1 MKVSLNWL
9 KDYLDVSGTAE
20 EISDTLTALGLEASY
35 EITGKSFTGIVL
47 GKVIECGPHENADK
61 LSVCEVDIGDEE
73 NYTIVCGAP
82 NVKSGIH
89 VPVAKV
95 GATLNNGDFKIKQAK
110 LRGVESSGMI
120 CSERELA
127 ISDEHEGIMI
137 LDTKAEIGTP
147 IEEIL
152 TFKEDTLF
160 EIDLTPNRGDCL
172 SHLGVARELGIGA
185 GADVKRRAVDLIES
199 ANSTSNEI
207 KVSIADSDACPRY
220 AARVVTGVKVRPSP
234 QWLVD
239 RLVSIGQSS
248 INNIVDAANYVLMD
262 SGHPMHTFDLD
273 NISGNEINVR
283 YAKKGEKLTTLDNE
297 KRDLKDFHLLICDGD
312 KPIALAGIMGG
323 INSEINDGTTNILIE
338 SAYFSPTV
346 VRKGAK
352 VLDLST
358 EASRRFERDTDMDGI
373 IPAINQLAA
382 LIVEVAGGEIC
393 KGVVDEYPAE
403 KMQRTID
410 FSIEKCEA
418 LLGTHIPKDKI
429 ENIFVSLQI
438 THTKQNGS
446 FQCIIPSFRND
457 LEREV
462 DLYEEVARVIGY
474 DNIPS
479 SAQFTGSYNSFVED
493 DQKLDSL
500 LRTQLQA
507 IGFHEHYSNSL
518 QHEKDTL
525 HFAGGDAVQ
534 LKNPLSQDMAF
545 IRNSITPGL
554 LMAASY
560 NEKRQEKGFKLF
572 EIGAIHNQSKK
583 SATGTNEKFHL
594 GLLWYG
600 EAQSHWRSYEYRDL
614 FRCKGEISQML
625 QSVGIANVSFK
636 IGNESGFQISLKI
649 YSGKTQIGKVGIP
662 DSKIL
667 QQYNLKVNPTVCD
680 LSLHNLRELW
690 QNQKLVYSPPPAFP
704 SMSRDIALQVAR
716 DLPAEDLLKTIQKE
730 GGYTL
735 KNISLFDVYQSDEV
749 GDNNK
754 SLAFSLKFQSETTTL
769 TDTEVDADVE
779 KILNSL
785 NKAHGATQR

>member
-1 MKVSLNWL
+1 V
-9 KDYLDVSGTAE
+9 V
-20 EISDTLTALGLEASY
+20 
-35 EITGKSFTGIVL
+35 
-47 GKVIECGPHENADK
+47 ECGPHENADK
-61 LSVCEVDIGDEE
+61 LSVCEVDTGDGE
-73 NYTIVCGAP
+73 NHSIVCGAP
-82 NVKSGIH
+82 NVKSGIY

-110 LRGVESSGMI
+110 LRGVESHGMI
-120 CSERELA
+120 CSERELS

-137 LDTKAEIGTP
+137 LDTEADLGTP

-172 SHLGVARELGIGA
+172 SHLGVARELGINA
-185 GADVKRRAVDLIES
+185 EVDIKRRAVDVAES
-199 ANSTSNEI
+199 ENPTSNEI
-207 KVSIADSDACPRY
+207 KIDIADKDACPRY
-220 AARVVTGVKVRPSP
+220 VARVIKGVKVGPSP

-239 RLVSIGQSS
+239 RMTSIGQSS

-262 SGHPMHTFDLD
+262 SGHPMHTFDFD
-273 NISGNEINVR
+273 TISGNEIIVR
-283 YAKKGEKLTTLDNE
+283 YAENGEKFTTLDNE
-297 KRDLKDFHLLICDGD
+297 KRDLKDFHLLICDGET
-312 KPIALAGIMGG
+312 PIALAGIMGG
-323 INSEINDGTTNILIE
+323 ANSEITDRTTNILIE

-358 EASRRFERDTDMDGI
+358 EASKRFERDTDMDGI
-373 IPAINQLAA
+373 IPAINQLAT

-403 KMQRTID
+403 KIPHTFN
-410 FSIEKCEA
+410 FSLEKCEA
-418 LLGTHIPKDKI
+418 LLGTHITEKKI
-429 ENIFVSLQI
+429 ETIFDSLQI
-438 THTKQNGS
+438 TYKNKNGS
-446 FQCIIPSFRND
+446 FQCTIPTFRND

-479 SAQFTGSYNSFVED
+479 AVQFTGSYNSFVED
-493 DQKLDSL
+493 DQQLDSL
-500 LRTQLQA
+500 LRTHLQYN
-507 IGFHEHYSNSL
+507 GYYEHYSNSL
-518 QHEKDTL
+518 QHENDTNL
-525 HFAGGDAVQ
+525 FLGGEAVE

-545 IRNSITPGL
+545 IRNSIIPGL

-583 SATGTNEKFHL
+583 SATGSKEKFHL

-600 EAQSHWRSYEYRDL
+600 EPQSHWRNYEDRDL
-614 FRCKGEISQML
+614 YRCKGEIVQL
-625 QSVGIANVSFK
+625 LESVGLSNISYKVGTEK
-636 IGNESGFQISLKI
+636 GFETSLKI
-649 YSGKTQIGKVGIP
+649 YSGKTQIGNVGIL
-662 DSKIL
+662 DNKVL
-667 QQYNLKVNPTVCD
+667 KQYDIKVNPTVCD
-680 LSLHNLRELW
+680 LSLHNMRTLW
-690 QNQKLVYSPPPAFP
+690 QNRKLGYSPPPAYP
-704 SMSRDIALQVAR
+704 SMNRDIALQVSR
-716 DLPAEDLLKTIQKE
+716 DKPAEDLLTTIQKE
-730 GGYTL
+730 GGNTL
-735 KNISLFDVYQSDEV
+735 KDVSLFDVYQSDEV

-754 SLAFSLKFQSETTTL
+754 SLAFSLKFQSEATTL

-785 NKAHGATQR
+785 KKAHGAIQR

>member
-220 AARVVTGVKVRPSP
+220 AARVVTGVKVGPSP

-507 IGFHEHYSNSL
+507 NGFHEHYSNSL
-518 QHEKDTL
+518 QKEKNTR
-525 HFAGGDAVQ
+525 HFVGGDAIEV
-534 LKNPLSQDMAF
+534 KNPLSQDMAF
-545 IRNSITPGL
+545 IRNSIIPGL

-583 SATGTNEKFHL
+583 PATGSKEKFHL

-600 EAQSHWRSYEYRDL
+600 EPQSHWRNYEDRDL
-614 FRCKGEISQML
+614 FRCKGEIVQQL
-625 QSVGIANVSFK
+625 ESVGLSNISYKVGTEK
-636 IGNESGFQISLKI
+636 GFETSLKI
-649 YSGKTQIGKVGIP
+649 YSGKTQIGKFGIP
-662 DSKIL
+662 DSKVL
-667 QQYNLKVNPTVCD
+667 KQYDLKIKPTVCD
-680 LSLHNLRELW
+680 LSLQNLRELW
-690 QNQKLVYSPPPAFP
+690 QNRKMAYKPPTAFP
-704 SMSRDIALQVAR
+704 SMSRDIALQVSR

-730 GGYTL
+730 GGHTL

>member
-323 INSEINDGTTNILIE
+323 INSEINDGTINILIE
-338 SAYFSPTV
+338 SAYFTPTV

-507 IGFHEHYSNSL
+507 NGFHEHYSNSL

-545 IRNSITPGL
+545 IRNSIIPGL

-583 SATGTNEKFHL
+583 SPTGTNEKFHL

-600 EAQSHWRSYEYRDL
+600 EAQSHWRSYEDRDL

-636 IGNESGFQISLKI
+636 IGNESGFQNLLKI

>member
-9 KDYLDVSGTAE
+9 NDYLDVSGTAE

-35 EITGKSFTGIVL
+35 ENTGKHFSGVVL
-47 GKVIECGPHENADK
+47 GKVVECGPHENADK
-61 LSVCEVDIGDEE
+61 LSVCEVDTGDGE
-73 NYTIVCGAP
+73 NHSIVCGAP
-82 NVKSGIH
+82 NVKSGIY

-110 LRGVESSGMI
+110 LRGVESHGMI
-120 CSERELA
+120 CSERELS

-137 LDTKAEIGTP
+137 LDTEADLGTP

-172 SHLGVARELGIGA
+172 SHLGVARELGINA
-185 GADVKRRAVDLIES
+185 EVDIKRRAVDVAES
-199 ANSTSNEI
+199 ENPTSNEI
-207 KVSIADSDACPRY
+207 NIDIADKDACPRY
-220 AARVVTGVKVRPSP
+220 VARVVKGVKVGPSP
-234 QWLVD
+234 QWLAD
-239 RLVSIGQSS
+239 RMTSIGQSS

-262 SGHPMHTFDLD
+262 SGHPMHTFDFD
-273 NISGNEINVR
+273 TISGNEIIVR
-283 YAKKGEKLTTLDNE
+283 YAENGEKFTTLDNE
-297 KRDLKDFHLLICDGD
+297 KRDLKDFHLLICDGE

-323 INSEINDGTTNILIE
+323 VNSEITDGTINILIE

-358 EASRRFERDTDMDGI
+358 EASKRFERDTDMDGI

-403 KMQRTID
+403 KIPHTFN
-410 FSIEKCEA
+410 FSLEKCEA
-418 LLGTHIPKDKI
+418 LLGTHITEKKI
-429 ENIFVSLQI
+429 ETIFDSLQI
-438 THTKQNGS
+438 TYKNKNGS
-446 FQCIIPSFRND
+446 FQCTIPTFRND

-479 SAQFTGSYNSFVED
+479 AVQFTGSYNSFVAD
-493 DQKLDSL
+493 DQQLDSL
-500 LRTQLQA
+500 LRTHLQYN
-507 IGFHEHYSNSL
+507 GYCEHYSNSL
-518 QHEKDTL
+518 QHENDTNL
-525 HFAGGDAVQ
+525 FSGGEAVE

-545 IRNSITPGL
+545 IRNSIIPGL

-572 EIGAIHNQSKK
+572 EIGAVHNQSKK
-583 SATGTNEKFHL
+583 SATGSKEKFHL

-600 EAQSHWRSYEYRDL
+600 EPQSHWRNYEDRDL
-614 FRCKGEISQML
+614 YRCKGEIVQL
-625 QSVGIANVSFK
+625 LESVGLSNISYKVGTEK
-636 IGNESGFQISLKI
+636 GFETSLKI
-649 YSGKTQIGKVGIP
+649 YSGKTQIGNVGIL
-662 DSKIL
+662 DNKVL
-667 QQYNLKVNPTVCD
+667 EQYDIKVNPTVCD
-680 LSLHNLRELW
+680 LSLHNMRTLW
-690 QNQKLVYSPPPAFP
+690 QNRKLGYSPPPAYP
-704 SMSRDIALQVAR
+704 SMNRDIALQVSR
-716 DLPAEDLLKTIQKE
+716 DKPAEDLLTTIQKE
-730 GGYTL
+730 GGNTL
-735 KNISLFDVYQSDEV
+735 KDVSLFDVYQSDEV

-754 SLAFSLKFQSETTTL
+754 SLAFSLKFQSEATTL

-785 NKAHGATQR
+785 KKAHGAIQR

>member
-20 EISDTLTALGLEASY
+20 EISDTLTALGLEASFEY
-35 EITGKSFTGIVL
+35 TGKSFTGIVL

-61 LSVCEVDIGDEE
+61 LSVCEVDIGDGE
-73 NYTIVCGAP
+73 NYSIVCGAP

-95 GATLNNGDFKIKQAK
+95 GATLNNGEFKIKQAK
-110 LRGVESSGMI
+110 LRGVESHGMI

-137 LDTKAEIGTP
+137 LDTKAKLGTP

-172 SHLGVARELGIGA
+172 SHLGVARELGIGSDV
-185 GADVKRRAVDLIES
+185 DVKRRAVELNES
-199 ANSTSNEI
+199 TIPTSNEI
-207 KVSIADSDACPRY
+207 KVTIENKDTCPRY
-220 AARVVTGVKVRPSP
+220 AARVVKGVKVRPSP
-234 QWLVD
+234 QWLID
-239 RLVSIGQSS
+239 RLASIGQSS

-262 SGHPMHTFDLD
+262 SGHPLHTFDLD
-273 NISGNEINVR
+273 TVSGNEIIVR
-283 YAKKGEKLTTLDNE
+283 YAKNGEKFTTLDDE
-297 KRDLKDFHLLICDGD
+297 QRDLKDFHLLICDGE

-323 INSEINDGTTNILIE
+323 AKSQIADETTNILIE

-346 VRKGAK
+346 VRQGAK

-382 LIVEVAGGEIC
+382 LIVEVGGGEIC

-403 KMQRTID
+403 KNPRTFD

-418 LLGTHIPKDKI
+418 LLGVHIPQKKI
-429 ENIFVSLQI
+429 ETIFNSLQI
-438 THTKQNGS
+438 AFKNKNGS
-446 FQCIIPSFRND
+446 FQCTIPTFRND

-462 DLYEEVARVIGY
+462 DLHEEVARVIGY

-493 DQKLDSL
+493 EQKLDSL
-500 LRTQLQA
+500 LRVQLKSL
-507 IGFHEHYSNSL
+507 GFHEHYSNSL
-518 QHEKDTL
+518 QHEKDTQ

-534 LKNPLSQDMAF
+534 LKNPLSLDMAF
-545 IRNSITPGL
+545 IRNSIIPGI
-554 LMAASY
+554 LMAASH

-583 SATGTNEKFHL
+583 SATGSKEKFHL

-600 EAQSHWRSYEYRDL
+600 ESQSHWRNYEDRDL
-614 FRCKGEISQML
+614 FRIKGEITQIL
-625 QSVGIANVSFK
+625 QSVGLVNVSFK
-636 IGNESGFQISLKI
+636 IGNETGFQITLKI
-649 YSGKTQIGKVGIP
+649 YSGKTQIGSVGIP

-667 QQYNLKVNPTVCD
+667 KQYDVKVIPTVCD
-680 LSLHNLRELW
+680 LSLQNLRELW
-690 QNQKLVYSPPPAFP
+690 QNRKLGYSPPPAFP
-704 SMSRDIALQVAR
+704 SMSRDIALQVSQV
-716 DLPAEDLLKTIQKE
+716 LPAEDLLSTIRKE
-730 GGYTL
+730 GGKTL
-735 KNISLFDVYQSDEV
+735 KNTSLFDVYQPDEV

-754 SLAFSLKFQSETTTL
+754 SLAFSLKFQSETVTL

-785 NKAHGATQR
+785 KKAHGATQR

>member
-1 MKVSLNWL
+1 
-9 KDYLDVSGTAE
+9 
-20 EISDTLTALGLEASY
+20 
-35 EITGKSFTGIVL
+35 
-47 GKVIECGPHENADK
+47 
-61 LSVCEVDIGDEE
+61 
-73 NYTIVCGAP
+73 
-82 NVKSGIH
+82 
-89 VPVAKV
+89 
-95 GATLNNGDFKIKQAK
+95 
-110 LRGVESSGMI
+110 
-120 CSERELA
+120 
-127 ISDEHEGIMI
+127 
-137 LDTKAEIGTP
+137 
-147 IEEIL
+147 
-152 TFKEDTLF
+152 
-160 EIDLTPNRGDCL
+160 
-172 SHLGVARELGIGA
+172 
-185 GADVKRRAVDLIES
+185 
-199 ANSTSNEI
+199 
-207 KVSIADSDACPRY
+207 
-220 AARVVTGVKVRPSP
+220 
-234 QWLVD
+234 
-239 RLVSIGQSS
+239 
-248 INNIVDAANYVLMD
+248 
-262 SGHPMHTFDLD
+262 
-273 NISGNEINVR
+273 
-283 YAKKGEKLTTLDNE
+283 
-297 KRDLKDFHLLICDGD
+297 
-312 KPIALAGIMGG
+312 MGG
-323 INSEINDGTTNILIE
+323 VNSEITDGTINILIE
-338 SAYFSPTV
+338 SAYFSPKV

-358 EASRRFERDTDMDGI
+358 EASKRFERDTDMDGI

-393 KGVVDEYPAE
+393 KRVVDEYPAE

-545 IRNSITPGL
+545 IRNSIIPGL

-583 SATGTNEKFHL
+583 SPTGTNEKFHL

-600 EAQSHWRSYEYRDL
+600 EAQPHWRSYEDRDL

-636 IGNESGFQISLKI
+636 IGNESGFQNSLKI
-649 YSGKTQIGKVGIP
+649 YSGKTQIGKVGIL
-662 DSKIL
+662 DNKVL
-667 QQYNLKVNPTVCD
+667 KQYDIKVNPTLCD
-680 LSLHNLRELW
+680 LSLHNMRALW
-690 QNQKLVYSPPPAFP
+690 QNRKLGYSQTPAYP
-704 SMSRDIALQVAR
+704 SMNRDIALQVSR
-716 DLPAEDLLKTIQKE
+716 DKPAEDLLTTIQKE
-730 GGYTL
+730 GGNTL
-735 KNISLFDVYQSDEV
+735 KDVSLFDVYQSDEV

-785 NKAHGATQR
+785 KKAHGATQR

>member
-207 KVSIADSDACPRY
+207 RVAIVDSDACPRY
-220 AARVVTGVKVRPSP
+220 AARVVTGVKVGPSP
-234 QWLVD
+234 QWLAD
-239 RLVSIGQSS
+239 RMTSIGQSS

-373 IPAINQLAA
+373 ILAINQLAT

-462 DLYEEVARVIGY
+462 DLYEEVARIIGY

-500 LRTQLQA
+500 FRTQLQA

-583 SATGTNEKFHL
+583 SATGSKEKFHL

-600 EAQSHWRSYEYRDL
+600 EPQSHWRNYEDWDL

-636 IGNESGFQISLKI
+636 IGNESGFQNSLKI

-667 QQYNLKVNPTVCD
+667 QQYNLKVNLTVCD

-730 GGYTL
+730 GGHTL
-735 KNISLFDVYQSDEV
+735 KNISLFDVYQSEDV
-749 GDNNK
+749 GDKNK
-754 SLAFSLKFQSETTTL
+754 SLAFSLKFQSENATL
-769 TDTEVDADVE
+769 TDSEVDADVE
-779 KILNSL
+779 KILVSL

>member
-9 KDYLDVSGTAE
+9 NDYLDVSGTAE
-20 EISDTLTALGLEASY
+20 EISDRLTALGLEASF
-35 EITGKSFTGIVL
+35 ENRGKSFTDVVL
-47 GKVIECGPHENADK
+47 GKVVKCGPHPNADK
-61 LSVCEVDIGDEE
+61 LSVCEVDVGDND
-73 NYTIVCGAP
+73 NYSIVCGAP
-82 NVKSGIH
+82 NVKEGIY

-110 LRGVESSGMI
+110 LRGVESHGMI
-120 CSERELA
+120 CSERELS

-137 LDTKAEIGTP
+137 LDTKVDVGTP

-172 SHLGVARELGIGA
+172 SHLGVARELRINA
-185 GADVKRRAVDLIES
+185 GVDIKPRAVDVAES
-199 ANSTSNEI
+199 ENHTSNEI
-207 KVSIADSDACPRY
+207 NIDIADKDACPRY
-220 AARVVTGVKVRPSP
+220 AARVVKGVKVGPSP
-234 QWLVD
+234 GWLVD
-239 RLVSIGQSS
+239 RMASIGQSS

-273 NISGNEINVR
+273 TISGNKIIVR
-283 YAKKGEKLTTLDNE
+283 YAENGEKFTTLDNE
-297 KRDLKDFHLLICDGD
+297 KRDLKDFHLLICDGEN
-312 KPIALAGIMGG
+312 PIALAGIMGG
-323 INSEINDGTTNILIE
+323 INSEIKDGTTNILIE

-358 EASRRFERDTDMDGI
+358 EASKRFERDTDMGGI

-393 KGVVDEYPAE
+393 KGVVDEYPVE
-403 KMQRTID
+403 KNPHTFN
-410 FSIEKCEA
+410 FSLEKCEA
-418 LLGTHIPKDKI
+418 LLGTHITEKKI
-429 ENIFVSLQI
+429 ETIFDSLQI
-438 THTKQNGS
+438 TYKNKNGS
-446 FQCIIPSFRND
+446 FQCTMPTFRND

-474 DNIPS
+474 NNIPS
-479 SAQFTGSYNSFVED
+479 SVQFTGSYNSFVVD
-493 DQKLDSL
+493 DQQLDSL
-500 LRTQLQA
+500 LRTHLQYN
-507 IGFHEHYSNSL
+507 GYCEHYSNSL
-518 QHEKDTL
+518 QHENDTNL
-525 HFAGGDAVQ
+525 FSGGEAVE

-545 IRNSITPGL
+545 IRNSIIPGL

-583 SATGTNEKFHL
+583 SATGSKEKFHL

-600 EAQSHWRSYEYRDL
+600 EPQSHWRNYETRDL
-614 FRCKGEISQML
+614 YRCKGEIVQLLESAGL
-625 QSVGIANVSFK
+625 SNISYKVGMEK
-636 IGNESGFQISLKI
+636 GFETSLKI
-649 YSGKTQIGKVGIP
+649 YSGKTQIGNVGIL
-662 DSKIL
+662 DNKVLKQYDIKI
-667 QQYNLKVNPTVCD
+667 NPTVCD
-680 LSLHNLRELW
+680 LSLHNMRVLW
-690 QNQKLVYSPPPAFP
+690 QNRKLVYSPPPAYP
-704 SMSRDIALQVAR
+704 SMNRDIALQVSR
-716 DLPAEDLLKTIQKE
+716 DKPAEDLLTTIQKE
-730 GGYTL
+730 GGNTL
-735 KNISLFDVYQSDEV
+735 KDVSLFDVYQSDEV

-754 SLAFSLKFQSETTTL
+754 SLAFSLKFQSEATTL

-785 NKAHGATQR
+785 KKAHGAIQR

>member
-9 KDYLDVSGTAE
+9 NDYLDVSGTAE

-35 EITGKSFTGIVL
+35 ENTGKSFTGIVL
-47 GKVIECGPHENADK
+47 GKVVECGPHENADK
-61 LSVCEVDIGDEE
+61 LSVCEVDTGDGE
-73 NYTIVCGAP
+73 NHSIVCGAP
-82 NVKSGIH
+82 NVKSGIY

-110 LRGVESSGMI
+110 LRGVESHGMI
-120 CSERELA
+120 CSERELS

-137 LDTKAEIGTP
+137 LDTEADLGTP

-172 SHLGVARELGIGA
+172 SHLGVARELGIN
-185 GADVKRRAVDLIES
+185 ADVDIKRRAVDVAES
-199 ANSTSNEI
+199 ENPTSNEI
-207 KVSIADSDACPRY
+207 KIDITDKDACPRY
-220 AARVVTGVKVRPSP
+220 VARVVKGVKVGPSP

-239 RLVSIGQSS
+239 RMTSIGQSS

-262 SGHPMHTFDLD
+262 SGHPMHTFDFD
-273 NISGNEINVR
+273 TISGNEIIVR
-283 YAKKGEKLTTLDNE
+283 YAKNGEKFTTLDNE
-297 KRDLKDFHLLICDGD
+297 KRDLKDFHLLICDGEN
-312 KPIALAGIMGG
+312 PIALAGIMGG
-323 INSEINDGTTNILIE
+323 INSEIKDGTTNILIE

-358 EASRRFERDTDMDGI
+358 EASKRFERDTDMGGI
-373 IPAINQLAA
+373 IPAINQLVA

-403 KMQRTID
+403 KKPHTFN
-410 FSIEKCEA
+410 FSLEKCEA
-418 LLGTHIPKDKI
+418 LLGTHITEKKI
-429 ENIFVSLQI
+429 ETIFDSLQI
-438 THTKQNGS
+438 TYKNKNGS
-446 FQCIIPSFRND
+446 FQCTIPTFRND

-479 SAQFTGSYNSFVED
+479 AVQFTGSYNSFVVD
-493 DQKLDSL
+493 DQQLDSL
-500 LRTQLQA
+500 LRTHLQYN
-507 IGFHEHYSNSL
+507 GYYEHYSNSL
-518 QHEKDTL
+518 QHENDTNL
-525 HFAGGDAVQ
+525 FLGGEAVE

-545 IRNSITPGL
+545 IRNSIIPGL

-583 SATGTNEKFHL
+583 SATGSKEKFHL

-600 EAQSHWRSYEYRDL
+600 EPQSHWRNYETRDL
-614 FRCKGEISQML
+614 YRCKGEIVQLLESAGL
-625 QSVGIANVSFK
+625 SNISYKVGMEK
-636 IGNESGFQISLKI
+636 GFETSLKI
-649 YSGKTQIGKVGIP
+649 YSGKTQIGNVGIL
-662 DSKIL
+662 DNKVL
-667 QQYNLKVNPTVCD
+667 EQYNIKVNPTVCD
-680 LSLHNLRELW
+680 LSLHNMRTLW
-690 QNQKLVYSPPPAFP
+690 QNRKLGYSPPPAYP
-704 SMSRDIALQVAR
+704 SMNRDIALQVSR
-716 DLPAEDLLKTIQKE
+716 DKPAEDLLTTIQKE
-730 GGYTL
+730 GGNTL
-735 KNISLFDVYQSDEV
+735 KDVSLFDVYQSDEV

-754 SLAFSLKFQSETTTL
+754 SLAFSLKFQSEATTL

-785 NKAHGATQR
+785 KKAHGAIQR

>member
-403 KMQRTID
+403 KIPHTFN
-410 FSIEKCEA
+410 FSLEKCEA
-418 LLGTHIPKDKI
+418 LLGTHITEKKI
-429 ENIFVSLQI
+429 ETIFDSLQI
-438 THTKQNGS
+438 SYKNKNGS
-446 FQCIIPSFRND
+446 FQCTIPTFRND

-479 SAQFTGSYNSFVED
+479 AVQFTGSYNSFVED
-493 DQKLDSL
+493 DQQLDSL
-500 LRTQLQA
+500 LRTHLQYN
-507 IGFHEHYSNSL
+507 GYYEHYSNSL
-518 QHEKDTL
+518 QHENDTNL
-525 HFAGGDAVQ
+525 FLGGEAVE

-545 IRNSITPGL
+545 IRNSIIPGL
-554 LMAASY
+554 LMATSY

-583 SATGTNEKFHL
+583 SATGSKEKFHL

-600 EAQSHWRSYEYRDL
+600 EPQSHWRNYEDRDL
-614 FRCKGEISQML
+614 YRCKGEIVQL
-625 QSVGIANVSFK
+625 LESVGLSNISYKVGTEK
-636 IGNESGFQISLKI
+636 GFETSLKI
-649 YSGKTQIGKVGIP
+649 YSGKTQIGNVGIL
-662 DSKIL
+662 DYKVL
-667 QQYNLKVNPTVCD
+667 KQYDIKVNPTVCD
-680 LSLHNLRELW
+680 LSLHNMRALW
-690 QNQKLVYSPPPAFP
+690 QNRKLGYSPPPAYP
-704 SMSRDIALQVAR
+704 SMNRDIALQVSR

-730 GGYTL
+730 GGDTL
-735 KNISLFDVYQSDEV
+735 KNIFPLER
-749 GDNNK
+749 GNNK
-754 SLAFSLKFQSETTTL
+754 L
-769 TDTEVDADVE
+769 
-779 KILNSL
+779 
-785 NKAHGATQR
+785 HRQRITFFTWRNDIYIGP

>member
-185 GADVKRRAVDLIES
+185 GVDVKRRAVDLIES

-239 RLVSIGQSS
+239 RMTSIGQSS

-262 SGHPMHTFDLD
+262 FGHPMHTFDLD

-373 IPAINQLAA
+373 IPAINQLAT

-479 SAQFTGSYNSFVED
+479 SAQFTGSYNSFVKD

-507 IGFHEHYSNSL
+507 NGFHEHYSNSL

-525 HFAGGDAVQ
+525 HFTGGDAVQ
-534 LKNPLSQDMAF
+534 LKNPL
-545 IRNSITPGL
+545 
-554 LMAASY
+554 
-560 NEKRQEKGFKLF
+560 
-572 EIGAIHNQSKK
+572 
-583 SATGTNEKFHL
+583 
-594 GLLWYG
+594 
-600 EAQSHWRSYEYRDL
+600 
-614 FRCKGEISQML
+614 
-625 QSVGIANVSFK
+625 
-636 IGNESGFQISLKI
+636 
-649 YSGKTQIGKVGIP
+649 
-662 DSKIL
+662 
-667 QQYNLKVNPTVCD
+667 
-680 LSLHNLRELW
+680 
-690 QNQKLVYSPPPAFP
+690 
-704 SMSRDIALQVAR
+704 
-716 DLPAEDLLKTIQKE
+716 
-730 GGYTL
+730 
-735 KNISLFDVYQSDEV
+735 
-749 GDNNK
+749 
-754 SLAFSLKFQSETTTL
+754 
-769 TDTEVDADVE
+769 
-779 KILNSL
+779 
-785 NKAHGATQR
+785 

>member
-35 EITGKSFTGIVL
+35 ENTGKCFSGVVL
-47 GKVIECGPHENADK
+47 GKVVECGPHENADK
-61 LSVCEVDIGDEE
+61 LSVCEVDTGDGE
-73 NYTIVCGAP
+73 NHSIVCGAP
-82 NVKSGIH
+82 NVKSGIY

-110 LRGVESSGMI
+110 LRGVESHGMI
-120 CSERELA
+120 CSERELS

-137 LDTKAEIGTP
+137 LDTEADLGTP

-172 SHLGVARELGIGA
+172 SHLGVARELGINA
-185 GADVKRRAVDLIES
+185 EVDIKRRDVDVAES
-199 ANSTSNEI
+199 TNPTSNEI
-207 KVSIADSDACPRY
+207 KIDIADKDACPRY
-220 AARVVTGVKVRPSP
+220 VARVVKGVKVGPSP

-239 RLVSIGQSS
+239 RMTSIGQSS

-262 SGHPMHTFDLD
+262 SGHPMHTFDFD
-273 NISGNEINVR
+273 TISGNEIIVR
-283 YAKKGEKLTTLDNE
+283 YAENGEKFTTLDNE
-297 KRDLKDFHLLICDGD
+297 KRDLKDFHLLICDGE

-323 INSEINDGTTNILIE
+323 VNSEITDGTINILIE

-358 EASRRFERDTDMDGI
+358 EASKRFERDTDMDGI

-403 KMQRTID
+403 KNSHTFN
-410 FSIEKCEA
+410 FSLEKCEA
-418 LLGTHIPKDKI
+418 LLGTHITEKKI
-429 ENIFVSLQI
+429 ETIFDSLQI
-438 THTKQNGS
+438 TYKNKNGS
-446 FQCIIPSFRND
+446 FQCTIPTFRND

-479 SAQFTGSYNSFVED
+479 AVQFAGSYNSFVED
-493 DQKLDSL
+493 DQQLDSL
-500 LRTQLQA
+500 LRTHLQYN
-507 IGFHEHYSNSL
+507 GYYEHYSNSL
-518 QHEKDTL
+518 QHENDTNL
-525 HFAGGDAVQ
+525 FLGGEAVE

-545 IRNSITPGL
+545 IRNSIIPGL

-583 SATGTNEKFHL
+583 SATGSKEKFHL

-600 EAQSHWRSYEYRDL
+600 EPQSHWRNYEDRDL
-614 FRCKGEISQML
+614 YRCKGEIVQL
-625 QSVGIANVSFK
+625 LESVGLSNISYKVGTEK
-636 IGNESGFQISLKI
+636 GFETSLKI
-649 YSGKTQIGKVGIP
+649 YSGKTQIGNVGIL
-662 DSKIL
+662 DNKVL
-667 QQYNLKVNPTVCD
+667 EQYDIKLNPTLCD
-680 LSLHNLRELW
+680 LSLHNMRTLW
-690 QNQKLVYSPPPAFP
+690 QNRKLGYSPPPAYP
-704 SMSRDIALQVAR
+704 SMNRDIALQVSR
-716 DLPAEDLLKTIQKE
+716 DKPAEDLLTTIQKE
-730 GGYTL
+730 GGNTL
-735 KNISLFDVYQSDEV
+735 KDVSLFDVYQSDEV

-785 NKAHGATQR
+785 KKAHGAIQR

>member
-185 GADVKRRAVDLIES
+185 GADVNRRAVDLIES

-373 IPAINQLAA
+373 ILAINQLAA

-545 IRNSITPGL
+545 IRNSIIPGL

-583 SATGTNEKFHL
+583 SPTGTNEKFHL

-600 EAQSHWRSYEYRDL
+600 EAQSHWRSYEDWDL

-636 IGNESGFQISLKI
+636 IGNESGFQNSLKI

-785 NKAHGATQR
+785 KKAHGATQR

>member
-338 SAYFSPTV
+338 SAYFSPKV

-560 NEKRQEKGFKLF
+560 NEKRQEKGFKFF

-583 SATGTNEKFHL
+583 SPTGTNEKFHL

-600 EAQSHWRSYEYRDL
+600 EAQSHWRRYEDRDL

-625 QSVGIANVSFK
+625 QSVGITNLSVK
-636 IGNESGFQISLKI
+636 IGN
-649 YSGKTQIGKVGIP
+649 
-662 DSKIL
+662 
-667 QQYNLKVNPTVCD
+667 
-680 LSLHNLRELW
+680 
-690 QNQKLVYSPPPAFP
+690 
-704 SMSRDIALQVAR
+704 
-716 DLPAEDLLKTIQKE
+716 
-730 GGYTL
+730 
-735 KNISLFDVYQSDEV
+735 
-749 GDNNK
+749 
-754 SLAFSLKFQSETTTL
+754 
-769 TDTEVDADVE
+769 
-779 KILNSL
+779 
-785 NKAHGATQR
+785 

>member
-35 EITGKSFTGIVL
+35 ENTEKSFTGIVL

-185 GADVKRRAVDLIES
+185 CVDVKRRAVDLIES

-323 INSEINDGTTNILIE
+323 INSEITDGTINILIE

-382 LIVEVAGGEIC
+382 LIVEVAGGKIC

-545 IRNSITPGL
+545 IRNSIIPGL

-583 SATGTNEKFHL
+583 SATGSKEKFHL

-600 EAQSHWRSYEYRDL
+600 EPQSHWRNYEDRDL
-614 FRCKGEISQML
+614 YRCKGEIVQL
-625 QSVGIANVSFK
+625 LESVGLSNISYKVGTEK
-636 IGNESGFQISLKI
+636 GFETSLKI
-649 YSGKTQIGKVGIP
+649 YSGKTQIGNVGIL
-662 DSKIL
+662 DNKVL

-690 QNQKLVYSPPPAFP
+690 QNKKLVYSSPPAFP

-730 GGYTL
+730 GGDTL
-735 KNISLFDVYQSDEV
+735 KNISLFDVYQADEV

-785 NKAHGATQR
+785 KKAHGATQR

>member
-9 KDYLDVSGTAE
+9 NDYLDVSGTAE

-35 EITGKSFTGIVL
+35 ENTGKRFSGVVL

-61 LSVCEVDIGDEE
+61 LSVCEVDTGDGEKHS
-73 NYTIVCGAP
+73 IVCGAP
-82 NVKSGIH
+82 NVKSGIY

-110 LRGVESSGMI
+110 LRGVESHGMI
-120 CSERELA
+120 CSERELS

-137 LDTKAEIGTP
+137 LDTEADLGTP

-172 SHLGVARELGIGA
+172 SHLGVARELGINA
-185 GADVKRRAVDLIES
+185 EVDIKRRAVDVAES
-199 ANSTSNEI
+199 ENPTSNEI
-207 KVSIADSDACPRY
+207 NIDIADKDACPRY
-220 AARVVTGVKVRPSP
+220 VARVVKGVKVGPSP

-239 RLVSIGQSS
+239 RMTSIGQSS

-262 SGHPMHTFDLD
+262 SGHPMHTFDFD
-273 NISGNEINVR
+273 TISGNEIIVR
-283 YAKKGEKLTTLDNE
+283 YAENGEKFTTLDNE
-297 KRDLKDFHLLICDGD
+297 KRDLKDFHLLICDGE

-323 INSEINDGTTNILIE
+323 VNSEITDGTINILIE

-358 EASRRFERDTDMDGI
+358 EASKRFERDTDMDGI

-403 KMQRTID
+403 KIPHTFN
-410 FSIEKCEA
+410 FSLEKCEA
-418 LLGTHIPKDKI
+418 LLGTHITEKKI
-429 ENIFVSLQI
+429 ETIFDSLQI
-438 THTKQNGS
+438 AYKNKNGS
-446 FQCIIPSFRND
+446 FQCTIPTFRND

-479 SAQFTGSYNSFVED
+479 AVQFTGSYSSFVAD
-493 DQKLDSL
+493 DQQLDSL
-500 LRTQLQA
+500 LRTHLQYN
-507 IGFHEHYSNSL
+507 GYYEHYSNSL
-518 QHEKDTL
+518 QHENDTNL
-525 HFAGGDAVQ
+525 FLGGEAVE

-545 IRNSITPGL
+545 IRNSIIPGL

-583 SATGTNEKFHL
+583 SATGSKEKFHL

-600 EAQSHWRSYEYRDL
+600 EPQSHWRNYEDRDL
-614 FRCKGEISQML
+614 YRCKGEIVQL
-625 QSVGIANVSFK
+625 LESVGLSNISYKVGTEK
-636 IGNESGFQISLKI
+636 GFETSLKI
-649 YSGKTQIGKVGIP
+649 YSGKTQIGNVGIL
-662 DSKIL
+662 DNKVL
-667 QQYNLKVNPTVCD
+667 KQYDIKVNPTLCD
-680 LSLHNLRELW
+680 LSLHNMRTLW
-690 QNQKLVYSPPPAFP
+690 QNRKLGYSPPPAYP
-704 SMSRDIALQVAR
+704 SMNRDIALQVSR
-716 DLPAEDLLKTIQKE
+716 DKPAEDLLTTIQKE
-730 GGYTL
+730 GGNTL
-735 KNISLFDVYQSDEV
+735 KNVSLFDVYQSDEV

-754 SLAFSLKFQSETTTL
+754 SLAFSLKFQSEATTL

-785 NKAHGATQR
+785 KKAHGAIQR

>member
-172 SHLGVARELGIGA
+172 SHLGVARELGINA
-185 GADVKRRAVDLIES
+185 GGDVKRRAVDVAES
-199 ANSTSNEI
+199 ENPTSHEI
-207 KVSIADSDACPRY
+207 KIDIADKDACPRY
-220 AARVVTGVKVRPSP
+220 VARVVKGVKVGPSP
-234 QWLVD
+234 QWLAD
-239 RLVSIGQSS
+239 RMTSIGQSS

-583 SATGTNEKFHL
+583 SPTGTNEKFHL

-600 EAQSHWRSYEYRDL
+600 EAQSHWRSYENRDL
-614 FRCKGEISQML
+614 FRCKGEIVQL
-625 QSVGIANVSFK
+625 LETVGLSNISYKVGTEK
-636 IGNESGFQISLKI
+636 GFETSLKI

-667 QQYNLKVNPTVCD
+667 QQYNLKINPTVCD

-690 QNQKLVYSPPPAFP
+690 QNQKLVYSPPPAYP
-704 SMSRDIALQVAR
+704 SMNRDIALQVAR

-730 GGYTL
+730 GGDTL

-785 NKAHGATQR
+785 KKAHGATQR